1 VLEVVLLASY
11 ASVTVSTVTGLPLS
25 LISVN
30 AKLRIGIDMGTVSG
44 IDISMGGDVGVLG
57 EYGVDA
63 VDCDVGRLRP
73 LRCSWSLY
81 FISQDAV

>member
-11 ASVTVSTVTGLPLS
+11 SSVIVSTVTGLPLP
-25 LISVN
+25 LISVM
-30 AKLRIGIDMGTVSG
+30 AKLRIGIDRGKVSG
-44 IDISMGGDVGVLG
+44 IDISMGGDIGVLR

-63 VDCDVGRLRP
+63 VDCDVGRLRL

-81 FISQDAV
+81 FISQHVV

>member
-11 ASVTVSTVTGLPLS
+11 LSVIVSTVIGLPLP
-25 LISVN
+25 LISVI
-30 AKLRIGIDMGTVSG
+30 AKLRIGIDRGKVLE
-44 IDISMGGDVGVLG
+44 IDISMGGDLEVLG

-63 VDCDVGRLRP
+63 VDCDVGRLRL

-81 FISQDAV
+81 FISQHAV